1 MTNKLYVIGSN
12 LVRGGN
18 RLIDAANDRGW
29 YRTPVVDGT
38 VRVQLLI
45 RTGSRIRIGWK
56 LTSIGTERICFC
68 FKRIGYKQTD
78 RILSERNGF

>member
-56 LTSIGTERICFC
+56 LTSIRNGLTDLFL
-68 FKRIGYKQTD
+68 FQTD
-78 RILSERNGF
+78 RIISKRIGF